1 MADRTSISL
10 QPYHGLPTSDQ
21 ALWSAI
27 RNRTTAI
34 GFDRYQRYIDCVLCK
49 DNARVLSSI
58 GENAAALFQGEEAE
72 AKKRSV
78 SSCVDGESDVGVE
91 PCGFSFQGPYAYQ
104 ILKLATQA
112 FLLLESG
119 IVINKKILT
128 PEIAAEGKRWN
139 EEGWEEKDINDLK
152 NKLDTYLIGDQ
163 SKVSA
168 APYLKRIVKTFL
180 GRDGLS
186 DDQGLPYCNQILM
199 NRFTCPSLIELIWSY
214 WLEEGMLVQTMNAIS
229 LRFQN
234 RRSSNRDPLANL
246 EIDPLRP
253 LNNLLWGYVQD
264 EQHRLSIARRAYEYD
279 HHYGLKLI
287 GKAVPRIDSVDSRSK
302 FLESFHNLLSRTS
315 IFYQEEADTTMR
327 PDGFPLLNALKEVH
341 LLLAEGAH
349 NQFGDLPW
357 TSRTEMLMM
366 QWLLFRPEMREFL
379 RGRHMVP
386 YSEPWMGAVDAMKKL
401 QGWTDTPVSAFRD
414 LAVYGEQILLSVRW
428 GDWSAVNDQEQA
440 RNWARYWRPEIQGYT
455 HAYRTATGVDL
466 TTLPTDSARLTERY
480 QQPSLHLDR
489 RLSAQT
495 TPKRLPGVKAEAEWL
510 QPSNLRQRSVAADQ
524 FQSLPRL
531 PEDD

>member
-1 MADRTSISL
+1 MADQTSISL

-34 GFDRYQRYIDCVLCK
+34 GFDRYQRFINCVLCR
-49 DNARVLSSI
+49 DDVNVLSGI
-58 GENAAALFQGEEAE
+58 GNKAAEQLLGKKAKAE
-72 AKKRSV
+72 SLV
-78 SSCVDGESDVGVE
+78 SPCVDGESDRNVN
-91 PCGFSFQGPYAYQ
+91 PCGLSFQGPYAYQ

-112 FLLLESG
+112 FLLFETG
-119 IVINKKILT
+119 IVINEKILA
-128 PEIAAEGKRWN
+128 PEITAEGKRWN
-139 EEGWEEKDINDLK
+139 EEDLSVEDVTEMLGIYLTGDP
-152 NKLDTYLIGDQ
+152 NKLGP
-163 SKVSA
+163 
-168 APYLKRIVKTFL
+168 APYLKRIVKTL
-180 GRDGLS
+180 LS
-186 DDQGLPYCNQILM
+186 REGMPEDQGLPYCNKILM

-246 EIDPLRP
+246 AIDPLRP

-279 HHYGLKLI
+279 NQYGLKLI

-302 FLESFHNLLSRTS
+302 FLESFHNLLTRTS
-315 IFYQEEADTTMR
+315 VFYQEGANTTMI

-357 TSRTEMLMM
+357 TSRAEMLMM

-379 RGRHMVP
+379 RGRHMVS
-386 YSEPWMGAVDAMKKL
+386 YSEPWMGAVDAMKTL
-401 QGWTDTPVSAFRD
+401 QVWTDTPVSSFRD
-414 LAVYGEQILLSVRW
+414 LAVYGEQILLSIRW
-428 GDWSAVNDQEQA
+428 GDWSGVNDQEQA

-455 HAYRTATGVDL
+455 HAYRKATGVDL

-480 QQPSLHLDR
+480 QQPSLHLNR
-489 RLSAQT
+489 RLSEQT
-495 TPKRLPGVKAEAEWL
+495 TSKRLPSVKAEAEWL
-510 QPSNLRQRSVAADQ
+510 PPSNPRPRAVAAER

-531 PEDD
+531 KEDD